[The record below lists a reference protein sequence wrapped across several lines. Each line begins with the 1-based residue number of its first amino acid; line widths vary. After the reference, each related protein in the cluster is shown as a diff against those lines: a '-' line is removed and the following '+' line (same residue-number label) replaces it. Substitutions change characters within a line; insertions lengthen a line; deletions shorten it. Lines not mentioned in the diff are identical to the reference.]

1 MTGFAT
7 VRAMSPLAP
16 GDDFPNLTLST
27 VDGDVE
33 LRERWERGPLVVMF
47 MRHFGC
53 AFCREHLN
61 EMGRAFDDFQ
71 DAGADVVAVFQYDA
85 QSTQKFCDGRKVP
98 FDCLGDPERTA
109 YAEVSLGR
117 GSAMQI
123 VNPKVALRGLG
134 AARHGAFAG
143 LPRGGDV
150 AQLPGT
156 FVVDRDGRVV
166 LAHYSASSA
175 DNPAVGDVLGAV
187 RSA

>member
-1 MTGFAT
+1 
-7 VRAMSPLAP
+7 MSALAP
-16 GDDFPNLTLST
+16 GDAFPNLRLNT

-53 AFCREHLN
+53 AFCREHLK
-61 EMGRAFDDFQ
+61 EMGRAFGDFQ
-71 DAGADVVAVFQYDA
+71 EAGADVVAVFQYDA
-85 QSTQKFCDGRKVP
+85 QSTQKFCDGRDVP
-98 FDCLGDPERTA
+98 FDCLGDPERVA

-117 GSAMQI
+117 GSATQI
-123 VNPKVALRGLG
+123 VNPKVALRALG

-143 LPRGGDV
+143 PPRGGDV

-156 FVVDRDGRVV
+156 FVVGRDGRVV
-166 LAHYSASSA
+166 LAHYSASSS

>member
-1 MTGFAT
+1 
-7 VRAMSPLAP
+7 MSALVP
-16 GDDFPNLTLST
+16 GDAFPNLSLHT

-61 EMGRAFDDFQ
+61 EMGRAFGDFQ
-71 DAGADVVAVFQYDA
+71 EAGADVVAVFQYDA
-85 QSTQKFCDGRKVP
+85 KATRSFCDGRDVP
-98 FDCLGDPERTA
+98 FDCLGDPDRTA
-109 YAEVSLGR
+109 YAEVSLRR
-117 GSAMQI
+117 GNPAQI
-123 VNPKVALRGLG
+123 VNPKVAMRYLG
-134 AARHGAFAG
+134 AARHGVFG
-143 LPRGGDV
+143 GPPRGGDV

-166 LAHYSASSA
+166 LAHYSNSSA

-187 RSA
+187 RSIA

>member
-1 MTGFAT
+1 MPA
-7 VRAMSPLAP
+7 LAP
-16 GDDFPNLTLST
+16 GAAFPNLTLST

-61 EMGRAFDDFQ
+61 EMGRAFGDFKQ
-71 DAGADVVAVFQYDA
+71 AGADIVAVFQYDA

-98 FDCLGDPERTA
+98 FDCLGDPDRAA
-109 YAEVSLGR
+109 YAEVSLQR
-117 GSAMQI
+117 GNPAQI
-123 VNPKVALRGLG
+123 VNPKVALRALG
-134 AARHGAFAG
+134 AARHGVFAG
-143 LPRGGDV
+143 PPRGGDV

-166 LAHYSASSA
+166 LAHYNSSSS
-175 DNPAVGDVLGAV
+175 DNPPLADVLDAV
-187 RSA
+187 RAA